1 MYRITC
7 DGKPLLDTR
16 DDDLILTD
24 PKVKIEV
31 NKIGEASFKIYK
43 NHPNFSVL
51 TMLKSVIEVSEKS
64 EVIFRGYMTEHSR
77 DFVNSKEV
85 DIEGVMG
92 YFNDSVVRPFDFPA
106 DWLNSPEYAQA
117 STAGNVVEF
126 FLAWLISQHNEQVS
140 DFQRFKLGRVT
151 VSDPN
156 NYITRA
162 DSTYANTWKVLEDAL
177 FGSSLGGNLC
187 IRYEA
192 DGNYIDYLAE
202 FEEVNEQGIEYGEN
216 LLDFNEETDG
226 TETYSAVIPLG
237 ASDEKTSKRLTIS
250 GLANRNISSDIV
262 KRGDM
267 IYSKAAVAA
276 YGLKIAPVDETT
288 WDDVTEADNLLSRG
302 VELLEKKSVKLS
314 DTIEVV
320 AADLHY
326 TDEQIRSFRI
336 YKKIPVFS
344 LPHGINDRY
353 DLTRLEIE
361 ILNPQNTKI
370 TVGETKLTLTESN
383 GKAQGAVRKFN
394 SGGYATVEM
403 VNAKVEHKVD
413 DTDTEKIV
421 SMLNASASVINIT
434 ADRLQID
441 STNFKLTADGTITA
455 KAGQIGGFY
464 IGTRSLYNGK
474 GAYYDPKDGVYLGS
488 DGIGCGPGKFYVT
501 SAGDLYAKSVN
512 ISGGKIVL
520 KMSNG
525 GYVRISDDADV
536 LAVDDENYLL
546 GSGVRTG
553 ILPGAIQFSD
563 GAAKLSNTPI
573 MFNYS
578 AGEGFHHNL
587 VGTWYIGALGSST
600 PVTSDRN
607 KKNSITP
614 LSEAYS
620 AIFDLLEPVSFKYN
634 NGTSDRTHTGL
645 VAQEVVEAVEAVGLT
660 TKDFAAVCYDT
671 DENGDKLNF
680 GIRYEEFVSI
690 LIHEVQKLKAEMK
703 TLKEGT
709 ANG

>member
-1 MYRITC
+1 MYRITV
-7 DGKPLLDTR
+7 DGEPLLDTR

-31 NKIGEASFKIYK
+31 NRIGEGSFKIFK
-43 NHPNFSVL
+43 DHPNFDRL
-51 TMLKSVIEVSEKS
+51 AMLKPVIEVSEKS

-77 DFVNSKEV
+77 DFVNCKEV

-106 DWLNSPEYAQA
+106 DWLGNVKYQNAA
-117 STAGNVVEF
+117 SSGNVVEF
-126 FLAWLISQHNEQVS
+126 FLEWLIGQHNEQVS
-140 DFQRFKLGRVT
+140 EFQRFKLGRVT

-162 DSTYANTWKVLEDAL
+162 DSTYSSTWKVLEDKL
-177 FGSSLGGNLC
+177 FGSALGGNLC

-216 LLDFNEETDG
+216 LLDFREDTDG

-237 ASDEKTSKRLTIS
+237 ATDDKTSKRLTIS
-250 GLANRNISSDIV
+250 SAQGNGNITEDIV
-262 KRGDM
+262 KKGDLL
-267 IYSKAAVAA
+267 YSVSAVAA
-276 YGLKIAPVDETT
+276 YGLKIAPVEDTT

-302 VELLEKKSVKLS
+302 LEHLETKAVKLS
-314 DTIEVV
+314 DSIEVV

-326 TDEQIRSFRI
+326 TDEKIRSFRI

-344 LPHGINDRY
+344 LPHGVNDRF
-353 DLTRLEIE
+353 DLTRLEID
-361 ILNPQNTKI
+361 ILHPQNTRI

-383 GKAQGAVRKFN
+383 GKTQGSLRKLTKE
-394 SGGYATVEM
+394 YATVEM

-434 ADRLQID
+434 ADRLSID
-441 STNFKLTADGTITA
+441 STNFKLTTNGTITA

-464 IGTRSLYNGK
+464 IGTRSLHNGK
-474 GAYYDPKDGVYLGS
+474 GAYQDSLTGVYLGS

-501 SAGDLYAKSVN
+501 SAGDLYASSVN
-512 ISGGKIVL
+512 INGGKLVL
-520 KMSNG
+520 KMKNG
-525 GYVRISDDADV
+525 EYVRIGADVDV
-536 LAVDDENYLL
+536 LAVDSATYAS
-546 GSGVRTG
+546 GTGVRTG
-553 ILPGAIQFSD
+553 ILPGAIQFAD
-563 GAAKLSNTPI
+563 GAAALSTTPI

-587 VGTWYIGALGSST
+587 VGTWYIGGLGSST

-607 KKNSITP
+607 KKNSISP
-614 LSEAYS
+614 LADAYS
-620 AIFDLLEPVSFKYN
+620 AIFDLLKPVSFKYN

-645 VAQEVVEAVEAVGLT
+645 VAQEVVEAVEAAGLT
-660 TKDFAAVCYDT
+660 TKDCAAVCYDI
-671 DENGDKLNF
+671 DEDGKKTNF